1 MEPEEQRV
9 LYLARIGREKIIKYG
24 TYNVEKERPITQDH
38 PYYVKREDPGPVEP
52 AFMTKQVN
60 EQQPEPEQAAPPPPP
75 EDPAALASQIMS
87 SNFKVGLSQE
97 EVDALL
103 GSMN

>member
-1 MEPEEQRV
+1 
-9 LYLARIGREKIIKYG
+9 
-24 TYNVEKERPITQDH
+24 
-38 PYYVKREDPGPVEP
+38 
-52 AFMTKQVN
+52 MTKQVN
-60 EQQPEPEQAAPPPPP
+60 EQPAPEPEQTAPPPPPPEP

-103 GSMN
+103 GNIT